1 MNVQELKELIEKYNK
16 DIELGFGW
24 IRINYVHA
32 TRESN
37 QVLANAI
44 IIRNDLIK
52 QLDRELQ
59 KETTGEW
66 KVIPEMVVGQD
77 NGR

>member
-1 MNVQELKELIEKYNK
+1 MNVQELKELIENYNK
-16 DIELGFGW
+16 DICAGYEYIANMERQSIDSSGA
-24 IRINYVHA
+24 RKH
-32 TRESN
+32 
-37 QVLANAI
+37 LAASI

-59 KETTGEW
+59 KETNGL
-66 KVIPEMVVGQD
+66 VVGQD